1 MGRARTR
8 ENFPRMKIRGGRRR
22 REAEIVRAWRAVNA
36 IDFAALGRAFE
47 NVGRAAV
54 AMVEAVTAA
63 AGRMV
68 RTFRAAWWV
77 ANRNVGIRWI
87 ATHQLP
93 AHPSPWAAP
102 IVAGTR
108 IGGVG

>member
-8 ENFPRMKIRGGRRR
+8 ENFPRMKVRGGRRR
-22 REAEIVRAWRAVNA
+22 RDAEIVQAWRAVNA
-36 IDFAALGRAFE
+36 IDFAALGRALE

-54 AMVEAVTAA
+54 AMVEAVTTAA
-63 AGRMV
+63 SKLVQTV
-68 RTFRAAWWV
+68 RIAWWV
-77 ANRNVGIRWI
+77 ANRNTRIRWV

-102 IVAGTR
+102 ITKDSA
-108 IGGVG
+108 